1 MEAKKELESLK
12 EVGKSGDVTEKKTP
26 TKVVEKESA
35 VKEDSGSKKRK
46 ASSDAPK
53 SGDKKKKPSQ

>member
-1 MEAKKELESLK
+1 MKEA
-12 EVGKSGDVTEKKTP
+12 GKSGDVTDKKTP
-26 TKVVEKESA
+26 TKDAEKDGD